1 MSNCSS
7 LSSLFTTSK
16 NDFKIKVRQEKDA
29 TGGAARWRLR
39 RALLP
44 WKFRAAKGGT
54 SDRKMCN
61 IFTV

>member
-29 TGGAARWRLR
+29 NGGAARWRLP

-44 WKFRAAKGGT
+44 WKFRAAAKGT